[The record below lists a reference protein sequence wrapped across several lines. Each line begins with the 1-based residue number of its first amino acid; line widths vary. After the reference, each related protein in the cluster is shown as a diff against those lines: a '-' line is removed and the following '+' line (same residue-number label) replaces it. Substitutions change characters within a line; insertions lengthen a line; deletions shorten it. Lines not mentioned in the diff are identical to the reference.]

1 MITVSSCLENPMP
14 GAVPLNPPFC
24 PLLRF
29 RRGVSHAGMQTTNPA
44 AAAAAAAVYVIYGKD
59 VRRHGREHR
68 PDHTACYQVTAVR

>member
-1 MITVSSCLENPMP
+1 MITVSSCD
-14 GAVPLNPPFC
+14 AWCRAFKASFC